1 MRKSVQF
8 ECRFVSDELR
18 SAAAAMQPTA
28 IGCLD
33 ALRTGRSAG
42 GEWTGWFD
50 YPARRGWPV
59 LDSVEQFVRK
69 NDTFFDLVIV
79 TGIGGSYAGARAVSE
94 ALSHAF
100 AHAMPRSSRIPV
112 VFAGHNLSE
121 NSLLELLDLCDRRQ
135 PVVNVISKSGT
146 TTEPAVA
153 FRVLRSY
160 LEKRFGERE
169 AARRIVVTTDAKK
182 GALRALAR
190 EKSYRAFEIP
200 DDIGGRFSVLT
211 PVGTLPL
218 ALAGFDVRAM
228 MEGADSVFAG
238 LREATP
244 AGAGAAAVE
253 YACLRKAAWDAGKR
267 IEVLSVADPRLSGYV
282 EWWKQLFGE
291 SEGKGGLGI
300 FPAGFLSTTDLHS
313 MGQYLQDGVRNLIET
328 FLVFEKAVV
337 PLAPLAQDTVE
348 RRLAVPAQNA
358 NSDELG
364 YLEGRH
370 IDDLNMT
377 VTQSAQLAHADGNV
391 PVFEVR
397 APRLDEYHLGALFA
411 FHETVCGISAL
422 LLGVNP
428 FDQPGV
434 EDYKRNL
441 FALLGKPGHEAAGA
455 ALRKRLGR

>member
-1 MRKSVQF
+1 MRKSVHF
-8 ECRFVSDELR
+8 ESRFISDDLK
-18 SAAAAMQPTA
+18 SAAAALRPA
-28 IGCLD
+28 ALECLEG
-33 ALRTGRSAG
+33 LRNGTCAG

-50 YPARRGWPV
+50 YPARHGWPV
-59 LDSVEQFVRK
+59 LDTVEQFVRK

-94 ALSHAF
+94 ALSHTF

-135 PVVNVISKSGT
+135 PLVNVISKSGT

-160 LEKRFGERE
+160 LEKRFGERD
-169 AARRIVVTTDAKK
+169 AARRIVVTTDSKK

-228 MEGADSVFAG
+228 MEGAESVFAG
-238 LREATP
+238 LREANP
-244 AGAGAAAVE
+244 AGAGAAAID
-253 YACLRKAAWDAGKR
+253 YACVRKAVWDSGKR
-267 IEVLSVADPRLSGYV
+267 VEVLTVGDPRLSGYV

-291 SEGKGGLGI
+291 SEGKGGQGI

-328 FLVFEKAVV
+328 FLVFEHPLVAVN
-337 PLAPLAQDTVE
+337 PHAGNTVE
-348 RRLAVPAQNA
+348 RRLAVPAQSGNA
-358 NSDELG
+358 DELG

-370 IDDLNMT
+370 IEDLNVT
-377 VTQSAQLAHADGNV
+377 VTQSAQIAHADGNV

-397 APRLDEYHLGALFA
+397 SPRLDEYHLGALFA
-411 FHETVCGISAL
+411 FHETVCAISAL

>member
-28 IGCLD
+28 IECLD

-238 LREATP
+238 LREAIP

-253 YACLRKAAWDAGKR
+253 YASLRKAAWDAGKR

-441 FALLGKPGHEAAGA
+441 FALLGKPGHEIAGA